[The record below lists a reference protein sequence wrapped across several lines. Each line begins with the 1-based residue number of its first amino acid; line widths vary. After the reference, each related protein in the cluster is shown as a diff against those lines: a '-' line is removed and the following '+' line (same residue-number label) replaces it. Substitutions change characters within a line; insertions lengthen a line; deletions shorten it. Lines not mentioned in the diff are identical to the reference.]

1 MLRRLVY
8 SIILAALGYWG
19 YSTWQSSVEKN
30 RQQVERQAQKEKL
43 KSRITEVALKYGA
56 VIDWP
61 SRLTRE
67 NRLRDLPVLSAELQ
81 DLWINSKPIL
91 FVGKVRDIIRT
102 SEEAVLLSID
112 YGWADPIFGH
122 GIEALNAAGL
132 RVKVQCA
139 NALAAPLI
147 AASSSSVAYSP
158 FSNVALVANI
168 DMIESSTERGEKG
181 EPIEVRTGTGKCID
195 IVLIP
200 PH

>member
-8 SIILAALGYWG
+8 SIILAVLGYWG
-19 YSTWQSSVEKN
+19 YSSWQSSVEEN
-30 RQQVERQAQKEKL
+30 RQEVERQAQVEKL
-43 KSRITEVALKYGA
+43 KSKITEVALKNRAA
-56 VIDWP
+56 VDWP
-61 SRLTRE
+61 LRLARD
-67 NRLRDLPVLSAELQ
+67 NRFGNSPVLSIELQ
-81 DLWINSKPIL
+81 DLWINGKPIL
-91 FVGKVRDIIRT
+91 FVGTVTDIVRT
-102 SEEAVLLSID
+102 SKETVLLSID
-112 YGWADPIFGH
+112 YGWADPIFGQ
-122 GIEALNAAGL
+122 GTLFSTIL
-132 RVKVQCA
+132 RVKAQCA

-147 AASSSSVAYSP
+147 AAASSSVAYLP

>member
-67 NRLRDLPVLSAELQ
+67 NRLRHFPVLSAELQ

-91 FVGKVRDIIRT
+91 FIGKVRDIIRT

-112 YGWADPIFGH
+112 YGWAHPIFGH
-122 GIEALNAAGL
+122 GVEALNAAGL

-147 AASSSSVAYSP
+147 AAASSSVAYY
-158 FSNVALVANI
+158 SNVALVANI
-168 DMIESSTERGEKG
+168 DMIESSTERGEMG

-195 IVLIP
+195 IVPIP